1 MFKII
6 LPIFEGPLDLLLYF
20 IKRDEI
26 NIYDIP
32 IARITDEFLNYIRLM
47 QSLDIEPASEFLVM
61 AATLMEIKAKML
73 LPKEKNLQAENEQDP
88 RQQLVDR
95 LIEYQIF
102 KEASKAIEEKLYENQ
117 NIYFRGI
124 FESDIQEIASK
135 LKTFKP
141 ANVVDLAKAYFNLI
155 HKKEDEV
162 KEIKLN
168 QLKIED
174 GIEYITSIMKTEK
187 QVSFSKICSGYSLPY
202 KILFFVA
209 ILELIKQK
217 KIYAYQSEFESEIIL
232 FSTSNLLN

>member
-6 LPIFEGPLDLLLYF
+6 LPVFEGPLDLLLYF
-20 IKRDEI
+20 IKRDEL

-73 LPKEKNLQAENEQDP
+73 LPKEKIQKADNEQDP

-102 KEASKAIEEKLYENQ
+102 KEVSNAIEKKYNENQ
-117 NIYFRGI
+117 NFFFRGI
-124 FESDIQEIASK
+124 FENDIQEIASK
-135 LKTFKP
+135 LKTLKP
-141 ANVVDLAKAYFNLI
+141 TNVLELAKAYYFQI
-155 HKKEDEV
+155 HKTEDEV
-162 KEIKLN
+162 KEIKIN
-168 QLKIED
+168 KLKIED
-174 GIEYITSIMKTEK
+174 GIDYIVSIMKTEK

-209 ILELIKQK
+209 MLELIKQK
-217 KIYAYQSEFESEIIL
+217 KIYAYQSEFQSEIIL
-232 FSTSNLLN
+232 FSTSNLSN